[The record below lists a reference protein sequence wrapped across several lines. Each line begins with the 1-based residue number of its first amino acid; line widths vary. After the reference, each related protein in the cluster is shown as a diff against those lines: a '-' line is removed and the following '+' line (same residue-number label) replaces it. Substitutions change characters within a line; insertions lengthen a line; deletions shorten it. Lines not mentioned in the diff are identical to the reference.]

1 MIFNAVMARAFAGA
15 VALSFA
21 GVLLQLTGLMF
32 FVLGFFPVKPALTG
46 IRHSFPHLS
55 LYISELCWEN
65 TGTFFSVDVG
75 KSNQGC

>member
-1 MIFNAVMARAFAGA
+1 MVLVIAVFLFIAFDFHAVMARAFAGA

-21 GVLLQLTGLMF
+21 GVLLQLTGLVL

-55 LYISELCWEN
+55 IY
-65 TGTFFSVDVG
+65 F
-75 KSNQGC
+75 